1 MPYLMPL
8 TVRTIGL
15 AFALLLAS
23 CTGSGTP
30 ELLQPYAAEAQQ
42 WEPDIQQLEALDES
56 ETYPDSSL
64 LFIGSSSIRLWETMD
79 RDLAPYPV
87 IRRGY
92 GGAKLS
98 DVAWYAERLI
108 YPHQFQAL
116 VFFIGGNDIWGT
128 PEDKSPAE
136 FRRLTQYLI
145 DTVREKYPEKPIFFI
160 EVTPIPSRWHL
171 QPQVEAGNRAIEAV
185 CEAEPDVHFIETQKA
200 FIGPDGK
207 PRGELFGDDNLHLNE
222 EGYEVWAG
230 LIKSE
235 LDRVLA

>member
-1 MPYLMPL
+1 ML
-8 TVRTIGL
+8 V
-15 AFALLLAS
+15 S
-23 CTGSGTP
+23 CSGTS
-30 ELLQPYAAEAQQ
+30 ELVQPYASEAQA
-42 WEPDIQQLEALDES
+42 WEPDIQQLEALDEA

-79 RDLAPYPV
+79 QDLAPYPV

-108 YPHQFQAL
+108 YPHQFKAL
-116 VFFIGGNDIWGT
+116 VFFVGGNDIWGT
-128 PEDKSPAE
+128 PEDKSPDE

-145 DTVREKYPEKPIFFI
+145 ETVRKKYPETPIFFI

-171 QPQVEAGNRAIEAV
+171 QPQVEAGNAAIEAV
-185 CEAEPDVHFIETQKA
+185 CEKEPDVYFIETYDA
-200 FIGPDGK
+200 LIDPDGE
-207 PRGELFGDDNLHLNE
+207 PREDLFRDDDLHLNAQ
-222 EGYEVWAG
+222 GYEIWARV
-230 LIKSE
+230 IKSE

>member
-1 MPYLMPL
+1 MPSAL
-8 TVRTIGL
+8 RAAGL
-15 AFALLLAS
+15 ALLLAS
-23 CTGSGTP
+23 CSSTP
-30 ELLQPYAAEAQQ
+30 ELLRPYASEAQQ
-42 WEPDIQQLEALDES
+42 WEPDIQRFEALDRT

-108 YPHQFQAL
+108 YPHQFRAL
-116 VFFIGGNDIWGT
+116 VFFIGGNDVWGT

-136 FRRLTQYLI
+136 FRRLTQYLV
-145 DTVREKYPEKPIFFI
+145 DTVRKRYPEAPLFFI

-171 QPQVEAGNRAIEAV
+171 QPQVAAGNAAIEAV
-185 CEAEPDVHFIETQKA
+185 CEEEPDVHFIETYDA
-200 FIGPDGK
+200 FIGPDGR
-207 PRGELFGDDNLHLNE
+207 PRSELFRDDDLHLNRQ
-222 EGYEVWAG
+222 GYEVWARA
-230 LIKSE
+230 IRSE
-235 LDRVLA
+235 LDRILA